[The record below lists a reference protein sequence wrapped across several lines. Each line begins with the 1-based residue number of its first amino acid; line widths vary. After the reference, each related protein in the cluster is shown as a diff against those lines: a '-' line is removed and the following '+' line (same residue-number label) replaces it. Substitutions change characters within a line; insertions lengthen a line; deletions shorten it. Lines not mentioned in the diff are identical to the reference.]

1 MSEQRDL
8 EKLLK
13 VKYANMT
20 GLDKETQMLFKQL
33 EWGINLGSNTM
44 YLTYEIDTDQLYS
57 VMTRFDNFIQ
67 YNDGK
72 NDVNLVISSYGG
84 DVYAMLGTIDYFNSL
99 PVKVNTHCVGACMS
113 AAAVILACGTGKR
126 TMTENSTV
134 MVHEGSAFEVGKTS
148 DVIKGA
154 DHMKKLQTNI
164 NRILGN
170 VTKKTQEFWEDV
182 SKQDTY
188 LTSEEC
194 LEYGIVDKIT

>member
-1 MSEQRDL
+1 MLEREV

-13 VKYANMT
+13 VKYANMN
-20 GLDKETQMLFKQL
+20 GLDKKTQMLFKQL
-33 EWGINLGSNTM
+33 EWGIDLGSNTM

-57 VMTRFDNFIQ
+57 VMTRFDNFVQ
-67 YNDGK
+67 YSGGK
-72 NDVNLVISSYGG
+72 KDVNLVISSYGG

-194 LEYGIVDKIT
+194 LEYGIVDEIT

>member
-194 LEYGIVDKIT
+194 LEYGIVDEIT

>member
-1 MSEQRDL
+1 
-8 EKLLK
+8 
-13 VKYANMT
+13 
-20 GLDKETQMLFKQL
+20 LDTETQILFKQL
-33 EWGINLGSNTM
+33 EWGINLGTNTM

-67 YNDGK
+67 YDDEK
-72 NDVNLVISSYGG
+72 KDVNLVISSYGG

-126 TMTENSTV
+126 TMTKNSTV

-164 NRILGN
+164 NRILGD

-194 LEYGIVDKIT
+194 LEYGIVDEIT

>member
-1 MSEQRDL
+1 MLEREV

-67 YNDGK
+67 YTKGK
-72 NDVNLVISSYGG
+72 KDVTLVISSYGG

-126 TMTENSTV
+126 TMSENSTV

-188 LTSEEC
+188 LTAVEC
-194 LEYGIVDKIT
+194 LEYGIVDEIK

>member
-8 EKLLK
+8 ERLLK
-13 VKYANMT
+13 VHYADMP

-67 YNDGK
+67 YSKGTK
-72 NDVNLVISSYGG
+72 DVNLIISSYGG

-99 PVKVNTHCVGACMS
+99 SVKVNTRCIGACMS

-126 TMTENSTV
+126 TMSENSTV

-164 NRILGN
+164 NRILGD

-194 LEYGIVDKIT
+194 LEYGIVDEIK

>member
-1 MSEQRDL
+1 MGEQRDL
-8 EKLLK
+8 ERLLK
-13 VKYANMT
+13 VNYANMH
-20 GLDKETQMLFKQL
+20 GLDEKTQILFKQL
-33 EWGINLGSNTM
+33 EWGISLDTNTM

-57 VMTRFDNFIQ
+57 VMSRFDNFIQ
-67 YNDGK
+67 YSGGK
-72 NDVNLVISSYGG
+72 KDVTLVISSYGG

-99 PVKVNTHCVGACMS
+99 PVKVNTHCIGACMS

-154 DHMKKLQTNI
+154 DHMKRLQINI
-164 NRILGN
+164 NRILGD
-170 VTKKTQEFWEDV
+170 VTKKTQKFWEDI
-182 SKQDTY
+182 SHQDTY

-194 LEYGIVDKIT
+194 LDYGIVDEIV